1 MIISWA
7 TYSKETP
14 TARSPAAESLQGLEP
29 DLVYSA
35 MFLSSASRY
44 FQPSASP
51 IRCSTETTD
60 RYPVPEDAGFGITT
74 WPL

>member
-1 MIISWA
+1 MGSTISTGEPFLIISWA
-7 TYSKETP
+7 TYSNDTP
-14 TARSPAAESLQGLEP
+14 MARSPAAESLQGLEP

-51 IRCSTETTD
+51 MRCRTETTE
-60 RYPVPEDAGFGITT
+60 R
-74 WPL
+74 